1 MEGAS
6 PGPRNPFSSDGQ
18 AMPLQNLCVRGVA
31 QVGALG
37 LPSGC
42 AWVTRNLGELNE

>member
-31 QVGALG
+31 GRLE
-37 LPSGC
+37 P
-42 AWVTRNLGELNE
+42 WVSPEAVPGSRGTWEN